1 MEVIEMRKKLILLL
15 LSVALLNFLA
25 VDGMA
30 QKMEKLTE
38 EESMELIAGY
48 QQRADAA
55 QAMIDKEQGKI
66 DELREMIRDL
76 DQKIVACEEKLAMQ
90 GGMDTY
96 TVVRGDWLAKLAEY
110 DDVYGHGYYARWIE
124 IYRANR
130 DIIGDNPNRIYPGQ
144 VYNIPRP

>member
-1 MEVIEMRKKLILLL
+1 
-15 LSVALLNFLA
+15 
-25 VDGMA
+25 
-30 QKMEKLTE
+30 
-38 EESMELIAGY
+38 MELIAGY

-66 DELREMIRDL
+66 EELRKMIRDL
-76 DQKIVACEEKLAMQ
+76 DQKIVACEEELAMQ
-90 GGMDTY
+90 AGMDTY